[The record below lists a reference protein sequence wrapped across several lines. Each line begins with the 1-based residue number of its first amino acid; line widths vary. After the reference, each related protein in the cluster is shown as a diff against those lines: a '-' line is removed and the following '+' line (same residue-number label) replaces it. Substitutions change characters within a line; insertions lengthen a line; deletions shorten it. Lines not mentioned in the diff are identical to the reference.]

1 MLFSLYYQLFIMSI
15 AVIGLYLILKLF
27 HKLTLKYFTA
37 SWHYYTYLG
46 VYMFLLLPFHKVIS
60 LLSDLNRMDLP
71 ALPFTVDFIPL
82 NSKTLNDSFTSLPY
96 ILLAGTAVFLLIIL
110 FKNHTLSKR
119 IFGKSSL
126 LSDGFTLALLSNCK
140 QEIGVTQNVQVYL
153 SSYAST
159 PFLYGIG
166 KPCIILPDMD
176 FTTEELQHVFRH
188 ELTHW
193 KRHDTWLK
201 CFMLFINAVQW
212 FNPLAYLI
220 RREIDYY
227 CELSCDERV
236 VISMNAEEK
245 RRYCELMLSI
255 LWNAANQNVNLIS
268 AFSDKRKLLERRM
281 DMILRNNRLK
291 NNRWIRICAIAIAL
305 ALTVVGSITVYA
317 NSYTNKPV
325 PVAGETSVTASASD
339 TSGKEHS
346 KSLTSAPAYVVGEQ
360 SISAPAE

>member
-1 MLFSLYYQLFIMSI
+1 
-15 AVIGLYLILKLF
+15 
-27 HKLTLKYFTA
+27 
-37 SWHYYTYLG
+37 
-46 VYMFLLLPFHKVIS
+46 
-60 LLSDLNRMDLP
+60 
-71 ALPFTVDFIPL
+71 
-82 NSKTLNDSFTSLPY
+82 
-96 ILLAGTAVFLLIIL
+96 
-110 FKNHTLSKR
+110 
-119 IFGKSSL
+119 
-126 LSDGFTLALLSNCK
+126 
-140 QEIGVTQNVQVYL
+140 
-153 SSYAST
+153 
-159 PFLYGIG
+159 
-166 KPCIILPDMD
+166 MD
-176 FTTEELQHVFRH
+176 FTKEELQHIFRH

-201 CFMLFINAVQW
+201 FFMLFINSVQW

-236 VISMNAEEK
+236 VNSMNAEEK

-281 DMILRNNRLK
+281 EMILRNNRLK
-291 NNRWIRICAIAIAL
+291 KNRWVRISAIAMAL
-305 ALTVVGSITVYA
+305 ALTIVGSVTVYA

-325 PVAGETSVTASASD
+325 TIAGETSVTASASD
-339 TSGKEHS
+339 MSGKEHS